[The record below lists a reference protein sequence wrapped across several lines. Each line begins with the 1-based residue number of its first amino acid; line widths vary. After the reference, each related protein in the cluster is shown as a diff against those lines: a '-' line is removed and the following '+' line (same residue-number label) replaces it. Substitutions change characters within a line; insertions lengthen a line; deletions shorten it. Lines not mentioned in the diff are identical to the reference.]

1 MINLD
6 HIGPDWELAEA
17 HSKATYPGKLN
28 GDF

>member
-17 HSKATYPGKLN
+17 HSKATYPGKLDA
-28 GDF
+28 DF